1 MTHYICAWQ
10 NCVHARLLGFTR
22 GFFIVHNVIPRSNS
36 FRVALL
42 PIQGFSAVMSVFK
55 ELRKRRLNI
64 VNEFVTMIS
73 DHFLR
78 VLRRWNGF
86 DVLGKGTKPSQLMW
100 KAVVCLGGKWMKW
113 MEEESCEQERKGQWG
128 GRNIWGRGAGWEGL
142 DGVGGGRELVT
153 KKFFLTFG
161 RRLLVSKE
169 FDQQH
174 WYFWLI
180 FIICKYHCAFH
191 IAFIEKHSNI

>member
-1 MTHYICAWQ
+1 MTHYICTWQ
-10 NCVHARLLGFTR
+10 NCVHARLLS
-22 GFFIVHNVIPRSNS
+22 FFIVHNVIPQSNTS
-36 FRVALL
+36 RVSLL
-42 PIQGFSAVMSVFK
+42 PIEGFSVLMSVFK
-55 ELRKRRLNI
+55 ENVIRAALLSKW
-64 VNEFVTMIS
+64 VCDY

-128 GRNIWGRGAGWEGL
+128 GRNIWGRGAEWEGL